1 MRVQSL
7 DLPEA
12 LTLLGLE
19 QLTEDFGE
27 LSHQVAWHQPTVQAW
42 SESQSLADR
51 VVWEAV
57 EQRIEHPAETLNG

>member
-19 QLTEDFGE
+19 QLPEDFGE
-27 LSHQVAWHQPTVQAW
+27 LSRQVAWHQPAVQAW

-51 VVWEAV
+51 TVWESV
-57 EQRIEHPAETLNG
+57 EQRIEHPAETLSG

>member
-1 MRVQSL
+1 MHVQSL

-19 QLTEDFGE
+19 QLPEDFGE
-27 LSHQVAWHQPTVQAW
+27 LSRQVAWHQPAVQAW
-42 SESQSLADR
+42 SESQSLAYR

-57 EQRIEHPAETLNG
+57 EQRIEHPGDPLNG

>member
-12 LTLLGLE
+12 LTLLGLD
-19 QLTEDFGE
+19 QLPEDFSE
-27 LSHQVAWHQPTVQAW
+27 LSRQVAWHQPTVQAW

-57 EQRIEHPAETLNG
+57 EQRIEHSAETLNG

>member
-12 LTLLGLE
+12 LTLLGLD
-19 QLTEDFGE
+19 QLPEDFGG
-27 LSHQVAWHQPTVQAW
+27 LSRQVAWHQPAVQAW
-42 SESQSLADR
+42 SQSQSLAYR

-57 EQRIEHPAETLNG
+57 EQRIEHPAETLSG

>member
-12 LTLLGLE
+12 LTLLGLD
-19 QLTEDFGE
+19 QLPEDFGE
-27 LSHQVAWHQPTVQAW
+27 LSRQVAWHQPTVQAW

-57 EQRIEHPAETLNG
+57 EQRIEHSAETISG